1 MSDGGSATAM
11 TTGASATG
19 LALGRAVDPAA
30 DRPDRGVR
38 VVLDARPLQ
47 DPDHAPVTAAYLDG
61 LLRALDAE
69 PLRGET
75 FVFLLAAELPDP
87 TDRYPN
93 LEVVGR
99 RLLPPVRLLGAA
111 RPAVDPF
118 VVRGAVTG
126 AAWRPE
132 RTGSAGAVHHTT
144 GAALPLA
151 SELPVVAAL
160 LDLAPWE
167 LPALRRRR
175 GPAGFGRRL
184 RARLVGEAA
193 AVIVGTESIGRRA
206 RRLLHLEPDRV
217 HVIPLAPAVASPVG
231 SEAARLGLA
240 ASYVAVATR
249 FDARHDTAT
258 LVAAIAML
266 EGLEARKEAGPF
278 AVVVGA
284 TPEDRASIAR
294 LAAARGV
301 SDALAYA
308 PALPPG
314 RQAALLAGARAVVV
328 PALADAAG
336 LAVIDALA
344 LGVPV
349 VASSV
354 GALPEL
360 VGPAGIL
367 VPPANPSRL
376 VAALRIALGDDASL
390 KSLAAAA
397 EERGRSLPA
406 WSDVAWATRAVWSGV
421 ARRPRLR

>member
-1 MSDGGSATAM
+1 MTSGGST
-11 TTGASATG
+11 SG
-19 LALGRAVDPAA
+19 LALGRADDPAA
-30 DRPDRGVR
+30 ERPDRGVR

-47 DPDHAPVTAAYLDG
+47 DPDHAPVTAAYLAG
-61 LLRALDAE
+61 LLGALDAE
-69 PLRGET
+69 PLPGET

-87 TDRYPN
+87 TDRYRH

-126 AAWRPE
+126 AGWRPE
-132 RTGSAGAVHHTT
+132 RTGSSGSVHHTT
-144 GAALPLA
+144 GAALPVA
-151 SELPVVAAL
+151 SEIPVVATL

-184 RARLVGEAA
+184 RARLVREAA
-193 AVIVGTESIGRRA
+193 AVIVGTEAIGRRA

-217 HVIPLAPAVASPVG
+217 HVIPLAPTVARAGG
-231 SEAARLGLA
+231 SGAARLGLA
-240 ASYVAVATR
+240 GSYVAIATR
-249 FDARHDTAT
+249 FDARHDT
-258 LVAAIAML
+258 VSVIAALAEL
-266 EGLEARKEAGPF
+266 EGLDAGRGAGPF

-284 TPEDRASIAR
+284 TPDDRAAIAR
-294 LAAARGV
+294 LAEAHGV

-308 PALPPG
+308 PTLPPE
-314 RQAALLAGARAVVV
+314 RHAALLAGARAVVV

-336 LAVIDALA
+336 LAAIDALA
-344 LGVPV
+344 LGIPV

-367 VPPANPSRL
+367 VPPGNPVRL
-376 VAALRIALGDDASL
+376 ATALGTVLGDAAAVEPMR
-390 KSLAAAA
+390 AAAA
-397 EERGRSLPA
+397 ERGAALPT
-406 WSDVAWATRAVWSGV
+406 WSEVAWATRGVWSRV
-421 ARRPRLR
+421 ARLPRFR

>member
-1 MSDGGSATAM
+1 MRPPEPRG
-11 TTGASATG
+11 G
-19 LALGRAVDPAA
+19 LALGSAGEATAPW
-30 DRPDRGVR
+30 PDRGVR
-38 VVLDARPLQ
+38 IVLDARSLQ
-47 DPDHAPVTAAYLDG
+47 DPDHAPVTAAYLEG
-61 LLRALDAE
+61 LLGALDAE
-69 PLRGET
+69 PLPGET

-87 TDRYPN
+87 TDRYRN

-126 AAWRPE
+126 AGWRPE
-132 RTGSAGAVHHTT
+132 RTGSSGSVHHTT
-144 GAALPLA
+144 GAALPVA
-151 SELPVVAAL
+151 SEIPVVATL

-184 RARLVGEAA
+184 RARLVREAA
-193 AVIVGTESIGRRA
+193 AVIVGTETIGRRA

-217 HVIPLAPAVASPVG
+217 HVIPLASAVARPAG
-231 SEAARLGLA
+231 AEAALRGLA
-240 ASYVAVATR
+240 PSYVAIATR

-258 LVAAIAML
+258 VVAALGAL
-266 EGLEARKEAGPF
+266 EGLEARREAGPL
-278 AVVVGA
+278 AVIVGA

-294 LAAARGV
+294 LASAHGV
-301 SDALAYA
+301 SDVLAYA
-308 PALPPG
+308 PAQPPE
-314 RQAALLAGARAVVV
+314 RHAAILAGARAVVV

-336 LAVIDALA
+336 LAAIDALA

-349 VASSV
+349 VASAV

-367 VPPANPSRL
+367 VPPGNPTRL
-376 VAALRIALGDDASL
+376 AAALATVLRDEAAVEPMR
-390 KSLAAAA
+390 AAAA
-397 EERGRSLPA
+397 ERGGALPT
-406 WSDVAWATRAVWSGV
+406 WSEVAWATREVWSHA
-421 ARRPRLR
+421 ARLPRFR